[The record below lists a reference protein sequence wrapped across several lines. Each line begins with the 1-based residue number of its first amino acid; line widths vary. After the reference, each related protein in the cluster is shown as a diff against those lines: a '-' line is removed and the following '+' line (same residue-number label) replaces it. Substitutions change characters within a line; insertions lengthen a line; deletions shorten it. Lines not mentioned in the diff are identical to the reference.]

1 MALEWALNKRM
12 TAREMFD
19 LGGGT
24 TTMMMMMM
32 MMMTAVMIWKGKKW
46 RKWRRNQKEN
56 KALQRYARRDA
67 CMTFPNGR
75 RAKSL
80 AISLGRRNLSEECC
94 SVGSRDTKISRTSS
108 ELATNY
114 CTPRERVRE

>member
-24 TTMMMMMM
+24 TTMMMMM
-32 MMMTAVMIWKGKKW
+32 TAVMIWKGKKW

-56 KALQRYARRDA
+56 SPLQRYARGA
-67 CMTFPNGR
+67 
-75 RAKSL
+75 L
-80 AISLGRRNLSEECC
+80 
-94 SVGSRDTKISRTSS
+94 V
-108 ELATNY
+108 
-114 CTPRERVRE
+114 

>member
-24 TTMMMMMM
+24 ATM

-56 KALQRYARRDA
+56 RPLQSYVRVGCLYDVP
-67 CMTFPNGR
+67 TGR

-80 AISLGRRNLSEECC
+80 AISLGRRNLCEKCC
-94 SVGSRDTKISRTSS
+94 SVGSRDTKISRTSF
-108 ELATNY
+108 ELATN